1 MAIIYTYPTK
11 SNPSSDDL
19 ILISDSA
26 DSNKTKQ
33 VKVSS
38 LPSSGGGSVTS
49 VGFALSSLAAL
60 AVTGDNPVTGTG
72 TITLGINGNP
82 SSGYLDYQGN
92 WSTPTNT
99 QYTVEPPI
107 LLNGTVISLALRSNA
122 GLVITNNELAL
133 NLAASSIGGA
143 LAISN
148 GGTGA
153 TSLPSTITNSTVN
166 YSSDGTGSLPVAKGG
181 TGSSSTTF
189 CNLTSNV
196 TGILPVA
203 NGGTGLSTVSAGLI
217 PRGNATG
224 AFVVDSYFQ
233 YEGTSKSLRIRGT
246 GNTSPSLSCTLGIN
260 DAQGP
265 GSKIACIGLT
275 PTGAQGAKGI
285 HIDLGAYNAGMQ
297 INRNS
302 ALTGVA
308 IQFQQTVS
316 GDTGIGSISMT
327 NSATAYNTSSDYRL
341 KENVVDMTGSVDRV
355 KQLKPKRFN
364 FTVDPGIT
372 VDGFLAHEA
381 QSIVPE
387 SVTGSKDEVDENGK
401 EVYQGIDQA
410 KLVPLLVGAIKELTA
425 RIEALEG

>member
-1 MAIIYTYPTK
+1 LVLTFLIQVTSKRNKKKLNHTNKMAIIYTYPVKT
-11 SNPSSDDL
+11 NPVGDDL
-19 ILISDSA
+19 ILISDSV
-26 DSNKTKQ
+26 DNKTKQ
-33 VKVSS
+33 VKVST
-38 LPSSGGGSVTS
+38 LPSSGGGSVAS
-49 VGFALSSLAAL
+49 VGFVLSSLNAL
-60 AVTGDNPVTGTG
+60 AVTGQPVTGTG

-133 NLAASSIGGA
+133 NLAASSISGA

-166 YSSDGTGSLPVAKGG
+166 YSSDGTGTLPVAKG
-181 TGSSSTTF
+181 
-189 CNLTSNV
+189 V
-196 TGILPVA
+196 
-203 NGGTGLSTVSAGLI
+203 
-217 PRGNATG
+217 
-224 AFVVDSYFQ
+224 
-233 YEGTSKSLRIRGT
+233 
-246 GNTSPSLSCTLGIN
+246 
-260 DAQGP
+260 
-265 GSKIACIGLT
+265 
-275 PTGAQGAKGI
+275 
-285 HIDLGAYNAGMQ
+285 HIDLGAYNTGMQ